1 MSDAFRFA
9 DTDNGKTWLWVA
21 LVSTASLVLSFSLAC
36 AVPLAAFAALAGL
49 HMRKGAGLA
58 LVAAAWLV
66 NQIVGYACL
75 AYPLDASTI
84 AWGFALLGSAAVAMG
99 AARLARGLTGSYAPA
114 LLAGFVAAFVG
125 YEGTIYLSHF
135 ALGGGVEAYAPS
147 VIIEVLRINA
157 LAFVG
162 LLAAWRIGAAIGFA
176 PALEPTPEAA

>member
-66 NQIVGYACL
+66 NQIVGFTCL
-75 AYPLDASTI
+75 AYPLDASTV
-84 AWGFALLGSAAVAMG
+84 AWGLALLGSAVVAMG
-99 AARLARGLTGSYAPA
+99 AARLARGLTRSYAAA

-135 ALGGGVEAYAPS
+135 ALGGGWSLAMLGATVMLHKGSVPS
-147 VIIEVLRINA
+147 ASWLA
-157 LAFVG
+157 LHDGALF
-162 LLAAWRIGAAIGFA
+162 AAAVAGALSGSF
-176 PALEPTPEAA
+176 

>member
-66 NQIVGYACL
+66 NQIVGREVDESSHQDL
-75 AYPLDASTI
+75 VRE
-84 AWGFALLGSAAVAMG
+84 AVAALNVE
-99 AARLARGLTGSYAPA
+99 AARGS
-114 LLAGFVAAFVG
+114 
-125 YEGTIYLSHF
+125 T
-135 ALGGGVEAYAPS
+135 
-147 VIIEVLRINA
+147 N
-157 LAFVG
+157 
-162 LLAAWRIGAAIGFA
+162 
-176 PALEPTPEAA
+176 

>member
-66 NQIVGYACL
+66 NQIVGFTCL
-75 AYPLDASTI
+75 AYPLDASTV
-84 AWGFALLGSAAVAMG
+84 AWGLALLGSAVVAMG
-99 AARLARGLTGSYAPA
+99 AARLARGLTRSYAAA

-135 ALGGGVEAYAPS
+135 APA